1 MRSPT
6 HAIMQPPEPLL
17 VVGVGEAIVVIVVVV
32 VGPVEILMTLP
43 YIYLT
48 MSAQNIIDVP
58 TAVSTVPIG
67 TQTVPERYP

>member
-67 TQTVPERYP
+67 TQTVPKRYP